1 MATIAS
7 PSSTTLYLNAFDKTI
22 QCGGVTKTV
31 DDDYWTK
38 EIVPILYPMWD
49 SDNDKLEVFVQ
60 YKDGSSRMNKTK
72 YSRNQKTGVYK
83 WISYQF
89 DLTPFTTEITDLT
102 NRLVEKFTEYR
113 QGQENDLERALA
125 ASFSQ
130 NSILNWTKVALIRN
144 FLLMDSD
151 WTQLG
156 DAPVTAE
163 QKTQWQAYRQKLR
176 DITTTTEFST
186 NVEGTKFPISPD
198 FYNKIYKTE
207 NAGKDYLATDD
218 QFLPLA
224 SHYLKRYRD
233 RVSFVNYEDFCNEPN
248 LFAEKLHIELKS
260 AGIHIPKKNDNLPK
274 SFNPS
279 TNFEKRDN
287 IFKTIF
293 SQYEINKEKFK
304 TQFQEMNKIFSCV

>member
-7 PSSTTLYLNAFDKTI
+7 PSSTSLYLNAFDKNIQYEGIMKTI
-22 QCGGVTKTV
+22 

-60 YKDGSSRMNKTK
+60 YKDGTSRMNKTK

-89 DLTPFTTEITDLT
+89 DLAPFTTEIADLNT
-102 NRLVEKFTEYR
+102 KLVEKWTEYR

-125 ASFSQ
+125 ASFSKTA
-130 NSILNWTKVALIRN
+130 ILNWTKVALIRN

-163 QKTQWQAYRQKLR
+163 QKTQWQTYRQKLR
-176 DITTTTEFST
+176 DIPADQKNKSANTVVFPITPTKHAKLADSLTYLDDVSHFYTIPQSVYSKFST
-186 NVEGTKFPISPD
+186 RIVN
-198 FYNKIYKTE
+198 
-207 NAGKDYLATDD
+207 YLALAIGTIDIDEMPVTRIARPAGSINPNTGDD
-218 QFLPLA
+218 TLDDI
-224 SHYLKRYRD
+224 LKMID
-233 RVSFVNYEDFCNEPN
+233 EGDFGE
-248 LFAEKLHIELKS
+248 
-260 AGIHIPKKNDNLPK
+260 
-274 SFNPS
+274 
-279 TNFEKRDN
+279 
-287 IFKTIF
+287 
-293 SQYEINKEKFK
+293 
-304 TQFQEMNKIFSCV
+304 